1 MSGTSKKILLVE
13 DEPIARTVYQNRLKR
28 EGFEITFAEDGEQA
42 LELLSKT
49 QPDLVT
55 LDLMLPKVNGAEV
68 LKYIRSDERLKNT
81 PVLVISN
88 AYMTELS
95 QKAIESGATRGMSKT
110 ECTPA
115 KLVETVRDML
125 GLGSAFDLSDKQVT
139 EDEQAQAFAAAA
151 EAAMDDEL
159 TLKETR
165 EEFLQKSAVEV
176 ARIRE
181 FSLAYI
187 KAGATPEA
195 KEPLTTLY
203 QQVRFFAT
211 RAGLSGC
218 IRIALLSNAF
228 EALLFETLF
237 KPAKASQTAAQTV
250 AQAVDCLERFCHD
263 KSAKICEAIP
273 KAKILVVDDDA
284 ICNYAVVSALKR
296 AHFEPESSEDP
307 VKALKMAEA
316 ARYDVVFLDINMP
329 GLNGFE
335 VCERLRALPDYKE
348 TPVIFITSNADFQNR
363 AKSILSGGN
372 DFIPKPVS
380 PVELV
385 MKTTMRLLRPQG
397 LTEKAAVTTGPQ
409 PLNIFATKEKEA
421 PHTTTPAPVTPV
433 LPEVTAPSPEPA
445 KSEIKAELPAQEP
458 SLRMATPEKE
468 IKLPKPEREIA
479 PPKPVEPEKVALAEE
494 AKPNGVPTNGKSHAI
509 TENLHLAKP
518 DGETPKV
525 ESEPPRLKVEA
536 AAPKLEIKID
546 PPKPEVEAEAPK
558 LEIKI
563 DPPKPEP
570 ETPKLEVKLE
580 EPKPEPAPVEPEKPV
595 VSPEASKE
603 VAPPA
608 PVEVKTEP
616 EVKPEP
622 PRAETLSSE
631 PPLAS
636 PIVPPIN
643 PVIPRPAAPEI
654 SPSNNST
661 ITMETKTKT
670 TFDEAARGVARIIFG
685 DENITD
691 MNVRL
696 TRIALEKYN
705 VPGTH
710 SVGEIAR
717 GVAQIIFGDEGTS
730 DMNVRLT
737 RIALE
742 RYNVAEILGAPKT
755 DAPNVV
761 AL

>member
-42 LELLSKT
+42 LDLLSKM

-68 LKYIRSDERLKNT
+68 LKHIRSDERLKNT

-115 KLVETVRDML
+115 KLVETARDMM
-125 GLGSAFDLSDKQVT
+125 GLGSAFDLSDKQVS

-181 FSLAYI
+181 SSLAYI
-187 KAGATPEA
+187 KAGTTPES
-195 KEPLTTLY
+195 KEPLNNLY

-237 KPAKASQTAAQTV
+237 KPAKASPSAAQTV
-250 AQAVDCLERFCHD
+250 AQAVDCLERFCQD

-296 AHFEPESSEDP
+296 AHFDPESSEDP
-307 VKALKMAEA
+307 LKALKMAEA

-397 LTEKAAVTTGPQ
+397 LIEKATATTGPQ
-409 PLNIFATKEKEA
+409 PLNIFATKEALQTA
-421 PHTTTPAPVTPV
+421 PAMPSTT
-433 LPEVTAPSPEPA
+433 EVASPSPELV
-445 KSEIKAELPAQEP
+445 KSEAKPERPAEEP
-458 SLRMATPEKE
+458 LLKMAAPEKE
-468 IKLPKPEREIA
+468 IELLKPASEIA

-494 AKPNGVPTNGKSHAI
+494 TAPKETPVNGNSHAVVEALHMAKPGSEA
-509 TENLHLAKP
+509 AKA
-518 DGETPKV
+518 EV
-525 ESEPPRLKVEA
+525 EPPRLKVEEEV
-536 AAPKLEIKID
+536 PKLEIKIE
-546 PPKPEVEAEAPK
+546 PPKAEVAAEPPK
-558 LEIKI
+558 LEVKVE
-563 DPPKPEP
+563 PPKAEAAT
-570 ETPKLEVKLE
+570 EVPKLEVKLE
-580 EPKPEPAPVEPEKPV
+580 EAKPKSAPAEPEKPV

-603 VAPPA
+603 APPA
-608 PVEVKTEP
+608 PVEVKAEP
-616 EVKPEP
+616 EAKTETPA
-622 PRAETLSSE
+622 AETISQE
-631 PPLAS
+631 IPLAA
-636 PIVPPIN
+636 PIVPPVSPIA
-643 PVIPRPAAPEI
+643 PPLGAPEI
-654 SPSNNST
+654 SHPNNNT
-661 ITMETKTKT
+661 TTMENKPKTS
-670 TFDEAARGVARIIFG
+670 FDEAARGVARIIFG
-685 DENITD
+685 DENISD

-710 SVGEIAR
+710 SIGEIAR
-717 GVAQIIFGDEGTS
+717 GVAQIIFGDENTS

-742 RYNVAEILGAPKT
+742 RYNIAEILGAPKAE
-755 DAPNVV
+755 APNVV